1 MRNLLRRRPT
11 PPSLAVA
18 RRIVRGGATTDGW
31 LEPSAAFEAI
41 ASVGIP
47 VAPWQYVRSPAS
59 CAEAAT
65 RVGTPC
71 VVKGDV
77 ERLLHKSDEGAV
89 VLDIADAE
97 AASEAYRAL
106 VDRFGNRLRGALV
119 QAQAAPGLELLV
131 GVARHPGFGPV
142 VLVGAGGT
150 EAELRNDLAVLVAP
164 VSTAAATRA
173 INGLRLAPLL
183 HGYRGRARLPADRV
197 ADLVHRVSLLAIA
210 VPELDQLDLNPVI
223 VDPAGCVVVDA
234 RVAVVDDVAPVKPLR
249 GMRGRVGSQVM
260 S

>member
-1 MRNLLRRRPT
+1 MRRP
-11 PPSLAVA
+11 A
-18 RRIVRGGATTDGW
+18 RRT
-31 LEPSAAFEAI
+31 
-41 ASVGIP
+41 
-47 VAPWQYVRSPAS
+47 AP
-59 CAEAAT
+59 C
-65 RVGTPC
+65 
-71 VVKGDV
+71 
-77 ERLLHKSDEGAV
+77 
-89 VLDIADAE
+89 
-97 AASEAYRAL
+97 
-106 VDRFGNRLRGALV
+106 VDRFGSRLRGALV

-173 INGLRLAPLL
+173 INRLRLAPLL
-183 HGYRGRARLPADRV
+183 HGYRGRPVLPVDRV

-234 RVAVVDDVAPVKPLR
+234 RVAVVDDVTPVKPLR
-249 GMRGRVGSQVM
+249 GMRGHVGSQVM

>member
-1 MRNLLRRRPT
+1 MAVRPIT
-11 PPSLAVA
+11 
-18 RRIVRGGATTDGW
+18 
-31 LEPSAAFEAI
+31 
-41 ASVGIP
+41 
-47 VAPWQYVRSPAS
+47 AS
-59 CAEAAT
+59 CTGGGDA
-65 RVGTPC
+65 VGTPC

-89 VLDIADAE
+89 MLDIVDAE

-106 VDRFGNRLRGALV
+106 VDRFGSRLRGAIV
-119 QAQAAPGLELLV
+119 QAQAAPGLEILV
-131 GVARHPGFGPV
+131 GVVRHPGFGPV

-150 EAELRNDLAVLVAP
+150 EAELRNDLAVLIAP

-173 INGLRLAPLL
+173 INRLRLAPLL
-183 HGYRGRARLPADRV
+183 HGYRGRPPLPVDQL

-223 VDPAGCVVVDA
+223 VDPAGCIVVDA
-234 RVAVVDDVAPVKPLR
+234 RVAVVDDVTPVKPLR
-249 GMRGRVGSQVM
+249 GMRGHVGSQVM